1 MEKYVYDFTKT
12 LTKKE
17 LIEELKNINYINP
30 KKEEILKTYNVD
42 MDNIDI
48 DDIEATIK
56 VNNFGKN
63 IKLAFNLFDFTILD
77 TNDVGDEIEKKKSRL
92 LNLLKFNGINLE
104 TCDIYEL
111 GKVINA
117 IKENNKILTKL
128 DKSYVDFKLID
139 EVLKELNITT
149 SKNVINDVL
158 LLINSTTYQQAIYLP
173 VIRSKYYDEFD
184 NIFYKIKVDIPEN
197 NHTNLRKFSGEIYE
211 SLNFSSDE
219 EAYKYEKEQ
228 QITEELDSEIKTYI
242 HFKGEEENDN
252 WHKEMHILKQR
263 NSIVVKYG
271 DNYTFTNENN
281 KSITSNELNKIM
293 EFLKNKTPNNEFL
306 KYVLKELKSLK
317 KTLGQKSYIRK
328 DEPIDIESL
337 KKISSIIADDDY
349 GEDRNIYFKSKI
361 VSSEPLNFTN
371 DKIKS
376 LKKKPNMI

>member
-42 MDNIDI
+42 MKNIDI
-48 DDIEATIK
+48 DDVEATIK
-56 VNNFGKN
+56 INNFGKN
-63 IKLAFNLFDFTILD
+63 IKLAFSLFDFTIFD
-77 TNDVGDEIEKKKSRL
+77 TNDVGDEIEKKKIRL

-111 GKVINA
+111 GKVITA
-117 IKENNKILTKL
+117 IKENDKILSKL
-128 DKSYVDFKLID
+128 DKSYIDFKLIE

-149 SKNVINDVL
+149 SNNVINDVL
-158 LLINSTTYQQAIYLP
+158 LLINSTTYQQAVYLP

-184 NIFYKIKVDIPEN
+184 NIFYKIKVDVPEN
-197 NHTNLRKFSGEIYE
+197 NYTNLRKFSGEIYE
-211 SLNFSSDE
+211 SLNFSTDV
-219 EAYKYEKEQ
+219 EAREYEKEQ
-228 QITEELDSEIKTYI
+228 HITEELDSEIKTYI
-242 HFKGEEENDN
+242 HFKGKEENDN
-252 WHKEMHILKQR
+252 WHKEMHILKQK

-271 DNYTFTNENN
+271 DNFTFTNENN

-328 DEPIDIESL
+328 DDPIDIESL

-349 GEDRNIYFKSKI
+349 GEDRNIFFKSKI

-376 LKKKPNMI
+376 LKK

>member
-48 DDIEATIK
+48 DDIETTIK

>member
-12 LTKKE
+12 LTKKD
-17 LIEELKNINYINP
+17 LIEELRNINYINP

-42 MDNIDI
+42 MTNVDI
-48 DDIEATIK
+48 DDVEATIR

-63 IKLAFNLFDFTILD
+63 IKVAFSLFDFTILD
-77 TNDVGDEIEKKKSRL
+77 TNDVGDEIEKKKIRL

-104 TCDIYEL
+104 TCDVYEL
-111 GKVINA
+111 GRVVTA
-117 IKENNKILTKL
+117 IKENDNIISKL
-128 DKSYVDFKLID
+128 DKSYVDFKLIE
-139 EVLKELNITT
+139 EVLKKINISA

-158 LLINSTTYQQAIYLP
+158 LLINSTTYQQAVYLP

-184 NIFYKIKVDIPEN
+184 SILYKIKLDIPEHN
-197 NHTNLRKFSGEIYE
+197 NTKLRKFSGEIYE
-211 SLNFSSDE
+211 SLNFSTDE
-219 EAYKYEKEQ
+219 EAREYEKEQ
-228 QITEELDSEIKTYI
+228 HITEELDSEIKTYI

-317 KTLGQKSYIRK
+317 KTLGQKTYIRK
-328 DEPIDIESL
+328 DIPIDIDSL
-337 KKISSIIADDDY
+337 KRISSIIADDDY

-361 VSSEPLNFTN
+361 ISSAPLNFTN

-376 LKKKPNMI
+376 LKK